1 MALEDKGIDPVSGR
15 QLYYDTVSNS
25 YELGPQIG
33 QPEVTPTQNPYE
45 AVRAAQAEADAV
57 PASQINADAAPVD
70 TTQDQEYE
78 KLDYAAYNDVAA
90 TIDDGGGAETREAQT
105 NANNA
110 SAALNLARQQST
122 NNAQRNLTGVGA
134 SNGDWRVKLQLAPNA
149 NYLYKAADP
158 GILWPLRQTNGVI
171 FPYTPNITVQYAA
184 DYSPYDLTHSNYRGF
199 FYKGS
204 RVADF
209 QITGQFTAQDTM
221 QADYLLAVI
230 HFLRSATKMFYGQDA
245 QRGAPPPLLYLTG
258 LGEYQFNGHPLVI
271 NTFSYDLPD
280 DVNYIR
286 ARGRQTTTGGTIT
299 GMGMLQRRP
308 TTGNVGA
315 WSLDSIWSR
324 LTGAAT
330 STGIGLG
337 SNAANMLMNGAQATP
352 PAPPQL
358 ATKESTYVPT
368 KMSITLQ
375 CSPVQSRS
383 QQSQQFSLKDYAN
396 GNLLKGGFW

>member
-1 MALEDKGIDPVSGR
+1 MPD
-15 QLYYDTVSNS
+15 
-25 YELGPQIG
+25 
-33 QPEVTPTQNPYE
+33 VTPEQDPYNS
-45 AVRAAQAEADAV
+45 VRQAIAAADAV
-57 PASQINADAAPVD
+57 PASQINASPQNVSP
-70 TTQDQEYE
+70 
-78 KLDYAAYNDVAA
+78 DVSPEAA
-90 TIDDGGGAETREAQT
+90 TADAGAASNQGTWVTPSEQLDPAAAEAQT
-105 NANNA
+105 NADNA
-110 SAALNLARQQST
+110 AALTNLARQQST

-134 SNGDWRVKLQLAPNA
+134 NNGDWRVKVQIAPNA
-149 NYLYKAADP
+149 NYLYKASDP
-158 GILWPLRQTNGVI
+158 GILWPLRQTDGVI
-171 FPYTPNITVQYAA
+171 FPYTPSISIQYSA
-184 DYSPYDLTHSNYRGF
+184 DYTPYDLTHSNYRGY

-204 RVADF
+204 RVAEMT
-209 QITGQFTAQDTM
+209 ITGQFTAQDTM

-230 HFLRSATKMFYGQDA
+230 HFFKSATKMFYGQDA

-258 LGEYQFNGHPLVI
+258 LGEYQFNGHPFVV
-271 NTFSYDLPD
+271 NNFTYDLPD

-286 ARGRQTTTGGTIT
+286 ARGRQTTTGGTIQ

-315 WSLDSIWSR
+315 WSLDAIWSR

-330 STGIGLG
+330 STGIGFG

-368 KMSITLQ
+368 KMTVTIN

-383 QQSQQFSLKDYAN
+383 QQSQQFSLKDYSN